1 MNRLGDILRRG
12 WRRASVWALLL
23 TFVFLLLP
31 EELWARRGG
40 RISVGRSSSFSRS
53 HSYSS
58 RAKSWG
64 SSRPKNV
71 TPRMGT
77 RSASRPPT
85 TRSYGVDSA
94 VLNRARTQGTVF
106 QSRSEAQRA
115 FERDNA
121 SKFPSTFSREPS
133 SRPSYIPQTT
143 TVDGQSYD
151 VRYNPQYGSYGFMR
165 DGGWVGYN
173 ALRDVAML
181 SLLMRQN
188 SYVYP
193 QAQTSSSSD
202 DDGEDDGSMW
212 AWILGPGSGLV
223 ILLLVLGAWA
233 MIPRKRNAQRY
244 YAGAPPPSGVG
255 RGGWPP
261 PGAPSSLQPDN
272 RKEQSM
278 RSALDLRSP
287 DFWRS
292 VRPGSTVVLKDEQTL
307 ADMIESGEAL
317 ATGRDYNVEEIW
329 RVKESRDVAEW
340 QFFRIRSPHDE
351 DATWL
356 MVKSAGDELS
366 AGVYFEADGF
376 TPGNRDELLQ
386 QEMFWVFAEPRDPNN
401 YRVLDLHFA
410 QHLYFNVDLNGEA
423 REAEFAKMGNLEFHG
438 KATADPAPGNLGFSD
453 STRMMGT
460 VVEYLTTMPVP
471 NPKVVFLE
479 TGVPNERGGLIRML
493 QGADIP
499 VGDIEVLAVG
509 QDGSAPPPR
518 W

>member
-1 MNRLGDILRRG
+1 MKRIGNAIRLR
-12 WRRASVWALLL
+12 WRRAGVWMLLL
-23 TFVFLLLP
+23 TFLFLLLP

-53 HSYSS
+53 GGFSS

-64 SSRPKNV
+64 SSRPSNV

-85 TRSYGVDSA
+85 ARTYGVDDA

-106 QSRSEAQRA
+106 QSRSDAQRA

-121 SKFPSTFSREPS
+121 SRFPTTFSREPS

-143 TVDGQSYD
+143 TVDGQNYE

-165 DGGWVGYN
+165 DGSWVTYN

-193 QAQTSSSSD
+193 QASTSGE
-202 DDGEDDGSMW
+202 DGEESDSGGSIW
-212 AWILGPGSGLV
+212 GWILGPGSGLL

-233 MIPRKRNAQRY
+233 MIPRRRNAQLY
-244 YAGAPPPSGVG
+244 YNGVPPPRGPG
-255 RGGWPP
+255 TGGWPP
-261 PGAPSSLQPDN
+261 PGAPSSLQPN
-272 RKEQSM
+272 FVKEQRM
-278 RSALDLRSP
+278 QSALDLHSP

-292 VRPGSTVVLKDEQTL
+292 VRPGSTIILKDEQTL
-307 ADMIESGEAL
+307 ADMIASGEAL

-329 RVKESRDVAEW
+329 RVRESRDIAEW

-356 MVKSAGDELS
+356 MIKSAGDQLS

-376 TPGNRDELLQ
+376 TPGNREELLQ

-401 YRVLDLHFA
+401 YRLLDLHFA
-410 QHLYFNVDLNGEA
+410 QHLYFNVDLNGDI
-423 REAEFAKMGNLEFHG
+423 REAEFAKMGNMEFHG
-438 KATADPAPGNLGFSD
+438 KASADPAPGNLGFAD

-460 VVEYLTTMPVP
+460 VVEYLTTLPVP

-509 QDGSAPPPR
+509 EGGSGQPR